1 MKLENIFVNKVYHP
15 NIFFYKN
22 TDKVEVIDVLL
33 TMDYEVDEDKL
44 DLKKYRLARRD
55 LEEKR
60 LDEIL
65 KCYVCVVLKED
76 ADTKLDEIDY
86 KDLEYLVIS
95 DDFEGNKKD
104 AKKHLSF
111 ILTGPHLEYQIYQ
124 MCPYKKC
131 SNYLLGLFFLSLSN
145 QL

>member
-65 KCYVCVVLKED
+65 KCYVCVVLEED
-76 ADTKLDEIDY
+76 AYTKLDEIDY

-95 DDFEGNKKD
+95 DDFEGIEKTVQYIPDSQKLIAFNKVKEFVKTETFMNKFNECL
-104 AKKHLSF
+104 KK
-111 ILTGPHLEYQIYQ
+111 
-124 MCPYKKC
+124 
-131 SNYLLGLFFLSLSN
+131 SLSM
-145 QL
+145 